1 MDSSFARLFE
11 EQREIKQINKY
22 LKITDSNK
30 VFWKKI
36 FEIILL
42 WWIWLL
48 KMIVTRQES
57 SELYFL

>member
-30 VFWKKI
+30 VF
-36 FEIILL
+36 
-42 WWIWLL
+42 
-48 KMIVTRQES
+48 
-57 SELYFL
+57 